1 MVKHGILAQ
10 VHTGEETGNG
20 SSQAFPSQGERL
32 GVAAH
37 ASAVGT
43 SLDLEVE
50 WSPDG
55 TNFGS
60 ASTPDS
66 LAQITTADQVEVAVF
81 DVKAPYYRVTWTL
94 AGGNSTFV
102 VTTH

>member
-20 SSQAFPSQGERL
+20 SSAAFLSQGERL
-32 GVAAH
+32 GVAAT

-60 ASTPDS
+60 ADTPDS
-66 LAQITTADQVEVAVF
+66 LTQITGAGQVVVASVL
-81 DVKAPYYRVTWTL
+81 VKAPYYRVTWTL

>member
-1 MVKHGILAQ
+1 MVKQGVLAL
-10 VHTGEETGNG
+10 VHQGEETGNG
-20 SSQAFPSQGERL
+20 SSAAFKSQGEKL
-32 GVAAH
+32 GVAVH

-43 SLDLEVE
+43 SLDVEIE

-60 ASTPDS
+60 AATPDTVT
-66 LAQITTADQVEVAVF
+66 QITAADQVEVASF
-81 DVKAPYYRVTWTL
+81 DVKAPFYRATWTL
-94 AGGNSTFV
+94 VGNSTFV